1 MLKQGKLKSRESWK
15 EWKKDGE
22 MEREGERGQRV
33 LFITANP
40 DTVAFSAHMDW
51 IIGYVVCSNSV

>member
-1 MLKQGKLKSRESWK
+1 MGVME
-15 EWKKDGE
+15 KDGE
-22 MEREGERGQRV
+22 MEREGERGQRG